1 MRGMETVMEF
11 FRMGGYGA
19 FVWPA
24 YGLAGVVLIAMLVAS
39 LRFLRTHESDLRSLE
54 GNDQ

>member
-1 MRGMETVMEF
+1 MEF